1 MWTSTFPSFRWLSTP
16 LALCPA
22 EQGACDSDCA
32 VVPQR
37 LLSSLGCHIS
47 SKPYRL
53 GLKATSLV
61 ASGQHGP
68 VAEQLLPVLPTRGS
82 RFSPPHH
89 MAQVWYCPCN
99 PSTQK
104 ERQED
109 WEFRVIL
116 GYIPREFEASLDYM
130 TLV

>member
-1 MWTSTFPSFRWLSTP
+1 M
-16 LALCPA
+16 
-22 EQGACDSDCA
+22 
-32 VVPQR
+32 
-37 LLSSLGCHIS
+37 
-47 SKPYRL
+47 
-53 GLKATSLV
+53 

-99 PSTQK
+99 LSTQK

-116 GYIPREFEASLDYM
+116 GYIPREFGASLDYM